1 MSGPIADA
9 EGRGRGDPDFDPR
22 DVVTPHA
29 FQVDE
34 ALLNTPL
41 AAPWQRLVALLID
54 LLIAGLIA
62 NVAGALVGFFVAY
75 VFYRLATRPALD
87 RWWKRWGRGILVGL
101 GALLLFG
108 LSVALVEDVEEWG
121 ASGPSLTA
129 VVPGVQPD
137 TSGDAPPRDEES
149 PADTLAP
156 EVLAGEGVGPGDPP
170 LPVDT
175 GASDQGDDLLRRY
188 AQALSTRDTT
198 ALDTLAGPVQSL
210 VSGPRIDALNG
221 RLRTL
226 AEQNVDLQDDVERLR
241 TQVQNPSLWRMARA
255 TANDLGLTVGWI
267 GLYFT
272 LFLAWWGGR
281 TPGKSLLGIRVVRLS
296 GEPLGLWESFERF
309 GGYAAGL
316 ATGLLGFVQLYW
328 DPNRQAIHD
337 RVARTV
343 VVRARRFEP
352 LRGAER
358 AGSAEDGGEA
368 ADT

>member
-1 MSGPIADA
+1 MSGSIVDA

-22 DVVTPHA
+22 HVVTPHA

-75 VFYRLATRPALD
+75 VFYRLATRTALD
-87 RWWKRWGRGILVGL
+87 RWWKRWGRGLLVGL

-108 LSVALVEDVEEWG
+108 VSVALVEDVEEWG

-137 TSGDAPPRDEES
+137 TSGDASVREEAS

-156 EVLAGEGVGPGDPP
+156 KVLAGEGVGPRAPS
-170 LPVDT
+170 LPADT
-175 GASDQGDDLLRRY
+175 GADRGSDLLRRY
-188 AQALSTRDTT
+188 ARALSTRDTAT
-198 ALDTLAGPVQSL
+198 LDTLAGPVQSL

-226 AEQNVDLQDDVERLR
+226 AGQNMELEDNVERLR

-272 LFLAWWGGR
+272 LFLAWWDGR

-296 GEPLGLWESFERF
+296 GEPLGLWDAFERF

-343 VVRARRFEP
+343 VVRARRFSP
-352 LRGAER
+352 LRDAGAER
-358 AGSAEDGGEA
+358 SA
-368 ADT
+368 ADAEGPSAA

>member
-1 MSGPIADA
+1 MTDPTADA
-9 EGRGRGDPDFDPR
+9 TGRERGHPEFDPR

-29 FQVDE
+29 FEVDE
-34 ALLNTPL
+34 TLLDTPL

-54 LLIAGLIA
+54 LFIAGLIA
-62 NVAGALVGFFVAY
+62 NVAGALVGFVVAY
-75 VFYRLATRPALD
+75 VFYRLATQTPLD
-87 RWWKRWGRGILVGL
+87 RWWKRWGRGVLVAL
-101 GALLLFG
+101 GAVILFG
-108 LSVALVEDVEEWG
+108 VSVALVEDVEEWG
-121 ASGPSLTA
+121 AAGPSLTA

-137 TSGDAPPRDEES
+137 TSGDAPPRDEEFS
-149 PADTLAP
+149 ADTLAP
-156 EVLAGEGVGPGDPP
+156 ELLAGEGFGPDDPP
-170 LPVDT
+170 LPADT
-175 GASDQGDDLLRRY
+175 GAADQDVDLLRRY
-188 AQALSTRDTT
+188 ARALSTRDT
-198 ALDTLAGPVQSL
+198 ARLDTLAGPVQSL
-210 VSGPRIDALNG
+210 VSGPRLETLNG

-226 AEQNVDLQDDVERLR
+226 AEQNLELQNDVERLR

-296 GEPLGLWESFERF
+296 GEPLGLWEAFERF

-343 VVRARRFEP
+343 VVRTRRDP
-352 LRGAER
+352 GAGR
-358 AGSAEDGGEA
+358 SA
-368 ADT
+368 ADADSASDA